1 MLKMEVSGFS
11 SKGANQNLFQFKNM
25 NFEITKKIAN
35 EKQTGLGPN
44 ADTRAPKRL
53 VPE

>member
-25 NFEITKKIAN
+25 NFEITKK
-35 EKQTGLGPN
+35 QTSVGPN

>member
-11 SKGANQNLFQFKNM
+11 SKGANQNLFQFKNI

-35 EKQTGLGPN
+35 EKQTSVDPN
-44 ADTRAPKRL
+44 ADARVPK
-53 VPE
+53 